1 MFTKALPRATGAL
14 VLVSLLWSVTLPAQ
28 QYWPDRGE
36 GTVVRADFL
45 KPFFKGDAAPS
56 FLSGVA
62 FISASTAAGKLF
74 RIEADVPLVRAGFTI
89 GEIRE
94 SSLRIGNPYL
104 GARIHRADRPVSGYL
119 GVRLPLADQ
128 PETSAGGLAH
138 EVGAISDPDQW
149 EAFLPNM
156 FSARAGAE
164 LRSVFPSGLLIG
176 AKLGP
181 SLLVPSG
188 GNSGGDPEL
197 FADYGVQGGYEGSTI
212 RATIGVT
219 GRLLVTESDF
229 SLAERT
235 FHMATGTLELRRG
248 RIRPSLLFRVPLDQ
262 SMRESLS
269 ATVGFGLAI
278 VL

>member
-1 MFTKALPRATGAL
+1 MSTKALRRPTGAL

-28 QYWPDRGE
+28 QYWPDRAE

-45 KPFFKGDAAPS
+45 KPFFKGDGGPQ
-56 FLSGVA
+56 FLSGVV
-62 FISASTAAGKLF
+62 FVSASGRAGKLL
-74 RIEADVPLVRAGFTI
+74 RLEADMPLVRAGFTL
-89 GEIRE
+89 GEIKE

-104 GARIHRADRPVSGYL
+104 GARIHRADRPVSAYL
-119 GVRLPLADQ
+119 GVRLPLAGDPQ
-128 PETSAGGLAH
+128 TLAGGLANQ
-138 EVGAISDPDQW
+138 VGTLTDPDQL
-149 EAFLPNM
+149 EAFLPNV
-156 FSARAGAE
+156 FTVRAGAE
-164 LRSVFPSGLLIG
+164 LRSVSQSGLLIG

-181 SLLVPSG
+181 SLMVPSKES
-188 GNSGGDPEL
+188 SGDDPEL

-212 RATIGVT
+212 RAAVGVT
-219 GRLLVTESDF
+219 GRLLATESGL

-248 RIRPSLLFRVPLDQ
+248 RIRPNVLLRIPLDQ
-262 SMRESLS
+262 SMRESIN

>member
-1 MFTKALPRATGAL
+1 MFTKALRHPAAAL

-28 QYWPDRGE
+28 QYWPDRAE

-45 KPFFKGDAAPS
+45 KPFFKGDGGPQ
-56 FLSGVA
+56 FLTGVV
-62 FISASTAAGKLF
+62 FVSASTAAGKLL

-89 GEIRE
+89 GEIKE

-104 GARIHRADRPVSGYL
+104 GARIHRADHPVSAYL
-119 GVRLPLADQ
+119 GVRLPLADEPQ
-128 PETSAGGLAH
+128 TPAGGLAY
-138 EVGAISDPDQW
+138 EVGFLSDPDQW
-149 EAFLPNM
+149 EAFLPNV
-156 FSARAGAE
+156 FTARAGAE

-181 SLLVPSG
+181 SVLVPSEG
-188 GNSGGDPEL
+188 GADPEL
-197 FADYGVQGGYEGSTI
+197 FADYGVQGGYEGSAI

-219 GRLLVTESDF
+219 GRLLATESDL
-229 SLAERT
+229 SLTERT

-248 RIRPSLLFRVPLDQ
+248 RIRPSLLFRVPLDE
-262 SMRESLS
+262 SMRESIS

>member
-1 MFTKALPRATGAL
+1 MFTKALPRAAGAL

-28 QYWPDRGE
+28 QYWPDRAE

-45 KPFFKGDAAPS
+45 KPFFKGEGGPQ
-56 FLSGVA
+56 FLSGVV
-62 FISASTAAGKLF
+62 FLSGSTAAGKLL
-74 RIEADVPLVRAGFTI
+74 RIEADLPLVRAGFTI
-89 GEIRE
+89 GEIKE

-119 GVRLPLADQ
+119 GVRLPFAGE
-128 PETSAGGLAH
+128 PETPAGGLAYQ
-138 EVGAISDPDQW
+138 VGALSDPDQW
-149 EAFLPNM
+149 EAFLPNV
-156 FSARAGAE
+156 FTARAGAE
-164 LRSVFPSGLLIG
+164 LRSVSPSGLLIG

-181 SLLVPSG
+181 SVLVPSG
-188 GNSGGDPEL
+188 GDSGGDPEL
-197 FADYGVQGGYEGSTI
+197 FADYGVQGGYEGSAI

-219 GRLLVTESDF
+219 GRLLATESDL

-248 RIRPSLLFRVPLDQ
+248 RIRPSLLFRMPLDD
-262 SMRESLS
+262 SMRESIS

>member
-1 MFTKALPRATGAL
+1 MSTKALRHPAAAL

-28 QYWPDRGE
+28 QYWPDRAE

-45 KPFFKGDAAPS
+45 KPFFKGDAAPQ
-56 FLSGVA
+56 FLSGVV
-62 FISASTAAGKLF
+62 FVSASTAAGKLL
-74 RIEADVPLVRAGFTI
+74 RLEVDVPLVRAGFTL
-89 GEIRE
+89 GEIKE

-104 GARIHRADRPVSGYL
+104 GARIHSADGLASGYL
-119 GVRLPLADQ
+119 GVRLPLASEPQ
-128 PETSAGGLAH
+128 TPAGGLAYQ
-138 EVGAISDPDQW
+138 VGFLSDPDQW
-149 EAFLPNM
+149 EAFLPKV
-156 FSARAGAE
+156 FTARAGLE
-164 LRSVFPSGLLIG
+164 LRSVSRSGLLIG

-181 SLLVPSG
+181 SLLVSSKSG
-188 GNSGGDPEL
+188 GGDPEL
-197 FADYGVQGGYEGSTI
+197 FADYGVQGGYEGAAI

-219 GRLLVTESDF
+219 GRLLATESGL
-229 SLAERT
+229 SLEERT

-248 RIRPSLLFRVPLDQ
+248 RIRPSLLFRMPLDV

>member
-1 MFTKALPRATGAL
+1 MFTKALRHPAAAL

-28 QYWPDRGE
+28 QYWTDRAE

-45 KPFFKGDAAPS
+45 KPFFKGDGGPQ
-56 FLSGVA
+56 FLTGVV
-62 FISASTAAGKLF
+62 FVSASTAAGKLL

-89 GEIRE
+89 GEIKE

-104 GARIHRADRPVSGYL
+104 GARIHRADHPVSAYL
-119 GVRLPLADQ
+119 GVRLPLADEPQ
-128 PETSAGGLAH
+128 TPAGGLAY
-138 EVGAISDPDQW
+138 EVGFLSDPDQW
-149 EAFLPNM
+149 EAFLPNV
-156 FSARAGAE
+156 FTARAGAE

-181 SLLVPSG
+181 SVLVPSEG
-188 GNSGGDPEL
+188 GADPEL
-197 FADYGVQGGYEGSTI
+197 FADYGVQGGYEGSAI

-219 GRLLVTESDF
+219 GRLLATESDL
-229 SLAERT
+229 SLTERT

-248 RIRPSLLFRVPLDQ
+248 RIRPSLLFRMPLDQ
-262 SMRESLS
+262 SMRESIS

>member
-1 MFTKALPRATGAL
+1 MFTKALPRPAAAL

-28 QYWPDRGE
+28 QYWPDRAE

-45 KPFFKGDAAPS
+45 KPFFKGDGGPQ
-56 FLSGVA
+56 FLSGVV
-62 FISASTAAGKLF
+62 FVSASTAAGKLL

-89 GEIRE
+89 GEIKE

-104 GARIHRADRPVSGYL
+104 GARIHRADGPVSAYL
-119 GVRLPLADQ
+119 GVRLPLAAD
-128 PETSAGGLAH
+128 PETLAGGLTN
-138 EVGAISDPDQW
+138 ELGTLTDPDQL
-149 EAFLPNM
+149 EAFLPNV
-156 FSARAGAE
+156 FTARAGAE

-181 SLLVPSG
+181 SVLVPSEG
-188 GNSGGDPEL
+188 GADPEL
-197 FADYGVQGGYEGSTI
+197 FADYGVQGGYEGAAI

-219 GRLLVTESDF
+219 GRLLATESGLSF
-229 SLAERT
+229 AERT

-248 RIRPSLLFRVPLDQ
+248 RVRPNVLLRIPLDQ
-262 SMRESLS
+262 SMRESIN

>member
-1 MFTKALPRATGAL
+1 MFTKALRRPTGAL

-28 QYWPDRGE
+28 QYWPDRAE

-45 KPFFKGDAAPS
+45 KPFFKGDGGPQ
-56 FLSGVA
+56 FLTGVA
-62 FISASTAAGKLF
+62 FISASAAAGKLL
-74 RIEADVPLVRAGFTI
+74 RIEADVPLVRAGFTN
-89 GEIRE
+89 GEIKE

-104 GARIHRADRPVSGYL
+104 GARIHSADGLASGYL
-119 GVRLPLADQ
+119 GVRLPLASEPQ
-128 PETSAGGLAH
+128 TPAGGLAYQ
-138 EVGAISDPDQW
+138 VGFLSDPDQW
-149 EAFLPNM
+149 EAFLPNV
-156 FSARAGAE
+156 FTARAGLE
-164 LRSVFPSGLLIG
+164 LGSVFPSGLLIG

-181 SLLVPSG
+181 SVMVPSEG
-188 GNSGGDPEL
+188 GGDPEL
-197 FADYGVQGGYEGSTI
+197 FADYGVQGGYEGAAI

-219 GRLLVTESDF
+219 GRLLATESD
-229 SLAERT
+229 LTLTERT

-262 SMRESLS
+262 SMRESIS

>member
-1 MFTKALPRATGAL
+1 MFTKALRHPAAAL

-28 QYWPDRGE
+28 QYWTDRAE

-45 KPFFKGDAAPS
+45 KPFFKGDGGPQ
-56 FLSGVA
+56 FLTGVV
-62 FISASTAAGKLF
+62 FVSASTAAGKLL

-89 GEIRE
+89 GEIKE

-104 GARIHRADRPVSGYL
+104 GARIHRADRPVSAYL
-119 GVRLPLADQ
+119 GVRLPLADEPQ
-128 PETSAGGLAH
+128 TPAGGLAY
-138 EVGAISDPDQW
+138 EVGFLSDPDQW
-149 EAFLPNM
+149 EAFLPNV
-156 FSARAGAE
+156 FTARAGAE

-181 SLLVPSG
+181 SVLVPSEG
-188 GNSGGDPEL
+188 GADPEL
-197 FADYGVQGGYEGSTI
+197 FADYGVQGGYEGSAI

-219 GRLLVTESDF
+219 GRLLATESDL
-229 SLAERT
+229 SLTERT

-248 RIRPSLLFRVPLDQ
+248 RIRPSLLFRVPLDE
-262 SMRESLS
+262 SMRESIS

>member
-1 MFTKALPRATGAL
+1 MFTKALPRAAGIL

-28 QYWPDRGE
+28 QYWPDRAE

-45 KPFFKGDAAPS
+45 KPFFKGDGGPQ
-56 FLSGVA
+56 FLSGVV
-62 FISASTAAGKLF
+62 FVSASTQAGKLL

-89 GEIRE
+89 GEITE

-104 GARIHRADRPVSGYL
+104 GARIHRADGLASGYL
-119 GVRLPLADQ
+119 GVRLPLAGE
-128 PETSAGGLAH
+128 PETPAGWMAY
-138 EVGAISDPDQW
+138 EVGADSDPDQW
-149 EAFLPNM
+149 EAFLPNV
-156 FSARAGAE
+156 FTARAGAE
-164 LRSVFPSGLLIG
+164 LRSVSPSGLLIG

-181 SLLVPSG
+181 SVLVPSEG
-188 GNSGGDPEL
+188 GGDPEL
-197 FADYGVQGGYEGSTI
+197 FADYGVQGGYEGSAI

-219 GRLLVTESDF
+219 GRLLATESDL

-248 RIRPSLLFRVPLDQ
+248 RIRPSLLFRMPLDQ
-262 SMRESLS
+262 SMRQSLN